1 MARRFLNRMM
11 NAPRWCFRVAFFL
24 LSFSYLFFLYDDVL
38 YRLFWNGFFAT
49 NELYVHDVV
58 CHTGGAL
65 RYFSQFVNQ
74 TLIFPLGGALL
85 VPALLTAIA
94 YLMEK
99 SFRLRDALFAVSFLP
114 SILLL
119 SLYSSIG
126 YDIYKISDTSFF
138 IFLIFGTLSA
148 LSLYWAYVSTDDR
161 LFMRLLVAVLAAA
174 LYPVIGVF
182 SSVVLLTMFLH
193 SLFSRHG
200 ALSIFLLAFLGV
212 MPISCDLF
220 VAGNS
225 LSKGL
230 LPVLNSVEL
239 PQTFYVCVFVI
250 LSLPLT
256 RLLSLWDGAWTSK
269 PKWFDVAFFP
279 LLFFILPATSFKNE
293 NFYAELR
300 LSRLCDNQEWKE
312 MLRECKMVEEPTRTV
327 NAYRVMALTYTDCLS
342 ERLFKTKYPF
352 AKGGLEKENFLFEE
366 DLFFYAG
373 FFNSSYR
380 ISMETWQTYGLSY
393 RRLRNL
399 FFCSLMNGEIP
410 LAERY
415 LRQLEQSPVMSAF
428 VEKGKTY
435 LLDPQLML
443 HDYPSWKKTMSLVP
457 DEDVLLLG
465 GASLSRYYL
474 CYNKFPPNCYEYR
487 VMSDLWERHLKA
499 FSYDLPYSV
508 SAFKTIPDCVKEAAV
523 IAVEMYGASPALLN
537 VAQVDELTKNRVD
550 SFFSELRSC
559 SKKNAQKK
567 LWSAYG
573 KTYCYYYVFKDVPD
587 DPKDK

>member
-1 MARRFLNRMM
+1 MMRNLLDRLM
-11 NAPRWCFRVAFFL
+11 NAPHWIFRVTFFL
-24 LSFSYLFFLYDDVL
+24 LSFSYLFLEYDDVL

-49 NELYVHDVV
+49 NELYVHDVM

-74 TLIFPLGGALL
+74 ALISPFCGALL
-85 VPALLTAIA
+85 VSALLTAIA
-94 YLMEK
+94 YLMGK
-99 SFRLRDALFAVSFLP
+99 SFRLRDALFVVSFLP

-126 YDIYKISDTSFF
+126 YDIYRISDTSFF
-138 IFLIFGTLSA
+138 ISLILGMLSA
-148 LSLYWAYVSTDDR
+148 LSLYWAYVSANER

-174 LYPVIGVF
+174 LYPVIGIF

-200 ALSIFLLAFLGV
+200 VLSVSLVAFLALA
-212 MPISCDLF
+212 PISCDLF

-225 LSKGL
+225 LPKGL
-230 LPVLNSVEL
+230 FAVLNSLEL
-239 PQTFYVCVFVI
+239 HQTLFVCLLVV
-250 LSLPLT
+250 LSLPLARVLT
-256 RLLSLWDGAWTSK
+256 LWNGGWTSK
-269 PKWFDVAFFP
+269 PEWFDIAFFC
-279 LLFFILPATSFKNE
+279 LLFLALPATSFKDE

-300 LSRLCDNQEWKE
+300 LSRLCDKQEWEE
-312 MLRECKMVEEPTRTV
+312 MLRKCKTVEEPTRTI

-342 ERLFKTKYPF
+342 DRLFKMKYPF
-352 AKGGLEKENFLFEE
+352 VKGGFEKENFLFEE
-366 DLFFYAG
+366 DLFYYAG

-380 ISMETWQTYGLSY
+380 VSMETWQIYGLSY

-415 LRQLEQSPVMSAF
+415 LRQLEQSPVMSTF

-435 LLDPQLML
+435 LSDPQLML
-443 HDYPSWKKTMSLVP
+443 RDYPSWKKTVDLIP
-457 DEDVLLLG
+457 NEDVLLLG
-465 GASLSRYYL
+465 DASLSRYYL
-474 CYNKFPPNCYEYR
+474 CYSNLPPNCYEYR

-523 IAVEMYGASPALLN
+523 LAVAMYGANPTLLD
-537 VAQVDELTKNRVD
+537 VAQVDEQTKNRVD

-573 KTYCYYYVFKDVPD
+573 KTYCYYFVFKDMPD